1 MKEFKG
7 TKGEWRIQEQFDSPN
22 LIKDEENDTEW
33 HALSSYVFGNDKIIG
48 ETRYGTSV
56 NGGYPSVNIL
66 SEMRANAKLIASAPE
81 LLEALLEIKKILK
94 KEWPKQE
101 WDDFA
106 NEETSFTKAINKAL
120 N

>member
-7 TKGEWRIQEQFDSPN
+7 TKKLQEK
-22 LIKDEENDTEW
+22 LK
-33 HALSSYVFGNDKIIG
+33 V
-48 ETRYGTSV
+48 
-56 NGGYPSVNIL
+56 
-66 SEMRANAKLIASAPE
+66 RAAAPE
-81 LLEALLEIKKILK
+81 LLKALLEIKKILK

>member
-7 TKGEWRIQEQFDSPN
+7 TKGEW
-22 LIKDEENDTEW
+22 
-33 HALSSYVFGNDKIIG
+33 KITDDVYI
-48 ETRYGTSV
+48 T
-56 NGGYPSVNIL
+56 PL
-66 SEMRANAKLIASAPE
+66 SENFAIARAFTGSESISTSKIERLANAKLIAAAPE
-81 LLEALLEIKKILK
+81 LLKALLEIKKILK

>member
-7 TKGEWRIQEQFDSPN
+7 TKGEWSVSQELGFELDV
-22 LIKDEENDTEW
+22 IHENGDICW
-33 HALSSYVFGNDKIIG
+33 LALSEEPLQEK
-48 ETRYGTSV
+48 
-56 NGGYPSVNIL
+56 L
-66 SEMRANAKLIASAPE
+66 ANAKLIAAAPE